1 MKRILILLACLLIA
15 TTAFSQE
22 RRIVEFG
29 ADVKAG
35 VSNNYFTVFDFFNNE
50 EDKTLVIDFNELANQ
65 FATSDFVLSGDVGVK
80 SYFNLNLSKD
90 LKMGVFVATDVWAYT
105 GLPGG
110 IFSLIANGNELDR
123 TYTESLSIQ
132 GNAFASAGA
141 HLYMRTGNLGIRFAP
156 SYFMPLAVVR
166 DASAVMSFTTGSDG
180 TIAASA
186 DVAIPIYSTVPI
198 EEIEGL
204 STDSLV
210 NTILGNGG
218 LDFTLSAD
226 YQLTKEWLLGATLA
240 NIPVLPARLNNRFDV
255 TASFDYEIDDLT
267 GQLMDDTL
275 PEPVFDQSTSS
286 STVEV
291 DDIVRA
297 MKFNASALYTP
308 TWFKPLS
315 VEPTLGLGL
324 YEGLVYVDFGL
335 KTKLNFG
342 NIIILQAAAE
352 RRDLIWYQH
361 AGLILNVRLL
371 EIEANV
377 GMSSASFLS
386 SYTASGL
393 YAMIGIRIGI

>member
-1 MKRILILLACLLIA
+1 MKRILAILACLLIA
-15 TTAFSQE
+15 ATAFSQE

-29 ADVKAG
+29 ADVRAG
-35 VSNNYFTVFDFFNNE
+35 VSNNYFTIFDFFNNE
-50 EDKTLVIDFNELANQ
+50 ADKTLVIDFNDIASQ
-65 FATSDFVLSGDVGVK
+65 FAGSSFVLSGDVGVK

-105 GLPGG
+105 GIPGG
-110 IFSLIANGNELDR
+110 IFSLVANGNELDQ
-123 TYTESLSIQ
+123 TYTENLEIM

-141 HLYMRTGNLGIRFAP
+141 HLYMRTGKLGIRFMP
-156 SYFMPLAVVR
+156 SYFMPLAIVR
-166 DASAVMSFTTGSDG
+166 DATATLNFLTESDG
-180 TIAASA
+180 TISASA
-186 DVAIPIYSTVPI
+186 DVAIPVYSTVPI
-198 EEIEGL
+198 EEIEGVAV
-204 STDSLV
+204 DSLV

-240 NIPVLPARLNNRFDV
+240 NIPVLPARLNNRMDV
-255 TASFDYEIDDLT
+255 TATFDYTIDNLT
-267 GQLMDDTL
+267 GQLMNETL
-275 PEPVFDQSTSS
+275 PEPTIDYGTSS

-308 TWFKPLS
+308 LWFKPLS
-315 VEPTLGLGL
+315 LEPTLGLGL
-324 YEGLVYVDFGL
+324 YEGTVYVDFGL
-335 KTKLNFG
+335 KTQLNFA

-371 EIEANV
+371 EIEANI
-377 GMSSASFLS
+377 GMASASFLS
-386 SYTASGL
+386 SYSANGL
-393 YAMIGIRIGI
+393 YGMLGIRIGI